1 MLDKLKD
8 LWTRWNVQFKVVGGV
23 LVVAT
28 VWGTC
33 SYEPNLGQAVEEV
46 QEDAAEEQGADP
58 VSNTEEGS
66 TENAVNANETEDAE
80 TTSQTENQ

>member
-33 SYEPNLGQAVEEV
+33 SYEPSLGQAVEEA

-58 VSNTEEGS
+58 VSNTEE
-66 TENAVNANETEDAE
+66 TPIENTVNTNETEEAE
-80 TTSQTENQ
+80 TTSQTESQ